1 MAEEIRAPL
10 AGKVVSITVEAGDTV
25 EEDDEV
31 MILEAL
37 KMETSVYASA
47 DGTVKE
53 IKVKAGDSVEED
65 DLLMVLG

>member
-10 AGKVVSITVEAGDTV
+10 AGKVVSITIEAGDTV

-53 IKVKAGDSVEED
+53 IKVKPGDSVEED
-65 DLLMVLG
+65 DLLVVLG